1 MTMQTRKILLATLGL
16 VVLFAIYETV
26 KTLLFPGMDVVTSHV
41 ISTVVVGV
49 ITIFIGQYVVRQ
61 QTSLLRERELNNQRL
76 LAALERL
83 NRDENLLRSIVSSID
98 EGLIITD
105 RESNVLLINDAAGRF
120 LNIQGRVVDRLTD
133 LSRDPLIHRIFSEV
147 LASGDRAEGRIE
159 TREGATVSGDRR
171 VIRLQAV
178 PLRLASGQVD
188 GVVVTLIDITKIER
202 LERVRQEFLSNV
214 SHELRTPLAAIIAFV
229 ETLLD
234 GGLEDPDNSLRFLN
248 TIQRN
253 ASRMRALVNDISE
266 LSAIESGATRLT
278 MVRIPLAMMVN
289 EVFSG
294 LGPRAGKQ
302 GVWLENSVDPRLN
315 LVADRRR
322 LEQIL
327 INLVDN
333 GIKFNHAGGKVT
345 VSAEVERLDGRDTF
359 CLIRV
364 RDTGSGIAAEHLN
377 RVFER
382 FYRVDKAR
390 SRDAGGTGLGLAI
403 VKHLARIHGGE
414 ADVRSELGSGSEFII
429 RLPMNLSVSNE
440 LPESGFDQLP
450 IDSLEVAPRV
460 TELRSWAE

>member
-1 MTMQTRKILLATLGL
+1 MQTRNILLATFGL

-26 KTLLFPGMDVVTSHV
+26 KTLLFPGMEVVTSHV

-49 ITIFIGQYVVRQ
+49 ITVFIGQYVGKQ

-83 NRDENLLRSIVSSID
+83 NRDENLLRSIVGSID
-98 EGLIITD
+98 EGLIIAD
-105 RESNVLLINDAAGRF
+105 RESNVLLVNEAAGRF
-120 LNIQGRVVDRLTD
+120 LNTGGRSIDRLTD
-133 LSRDPLIHRIFSEV
+133 LSRDPLIHRLFSDV
-147 LASGDRAEGRIE
+147 LSSGDRAEGRIE
-159 TREGATVSGDRR
+159 LREGATPSGDRR

-248 TIQRN
+248 TIHRN

-266 LSAIESGATRLT
+266 LSAIESGAARLT
-278 MVRIPLAMMVN
+278 MARIPLALLVN

-294 LGPRAGKQ
+294 LSPRAVKH
-302 GVWLENSVDPRLN
+302 GVQLENLVDPKLS

-333 GIKFNHAGGKVT
+333 GIKFNHPGGKVA
-345 VSAEVERLDGRDTF
+345 VSASIEHPIDRDSSYH
-359 CLIRV
+359 IKV
-364 RDTGSGIAAEHLN
+364 SDTGTGIASEHLA

-403 VKHLARIHGGE
+403 VKHLARSHGGE
-414 ADVRSELGSGSEFII
+414 ADVRSELGNGSEFII
-429 RLPMNLSVSNE
+429 RLPSNLSVSE
-440 LPESGFDQLP
+440 DDATTQAYQLP
-450 IDSLEVAPRV
+450 LESLEETSSV
-460 TELRSWAE
+460 S